1 MITRA
6 VEYAGFTEK
15 SKSVIDIVTGYI
27 DKNYEQDLN
36 KKTLADIV
44 YLNPDYLGKLFKKK
58 TGISVNNYVMKV
70 RVEKGKDLLANTD
83 IPINV
88 VALDTGFSNYSYYSK
103 VFKELT
109 GCTPNEYRRN
119 NGQR

>member
-6 VEYAGFTEK
+6 VEYAGFAEK

-27 DKNYEQDLN
+27 EKNYEQEIN

-88 VALDTGFSNYSYYSK
+88 IALDTGFSNYSYYSK
-103 VFKELT
+103 VFKELV
-109 GCTPNEYRRN
+109 GCTPNEYRKKME
-119 NGQR
+119 